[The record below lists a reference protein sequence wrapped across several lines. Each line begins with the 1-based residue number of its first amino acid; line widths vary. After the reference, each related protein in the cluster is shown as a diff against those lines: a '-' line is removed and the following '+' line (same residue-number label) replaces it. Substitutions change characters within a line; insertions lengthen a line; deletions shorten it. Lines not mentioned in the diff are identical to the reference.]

1 MDDSV
6 LTCDEI
12 IEEKTNTV
20 TTNFNEKHL
29 ICCTKK
35 LYVLISFLLITIALL
50 IAVSI

>member
-29 ICCTKK
+29 LYKK
-35 LYVLISFLLITIALL
+35 ILCFNFF
-50 IAVSI
+50 SINYYCIIDSC

>member
-12 IEEKTNTV
+12 IEEKANTV

-35 LYVLISFLLITIALL
+35 FCFNFF
-50 IAVSI
+50 SINYYCIIDSC